1 MTAITLSTQVYSLDT
16 RTWRDGQ
23 PPQKDRA
30 LHGCSRLGEDAVVVA
45 GNDFSP
51 MDLAEVK
58 LIYNVNV
65 LLMEWPIDI
74 ISDLLPRQ

>member
-1 MTAITLSTQVYSLDT
+1 MPAVTRSTQVYSLDT

-65 LLMEWPIDI
+65 LLMVI
-74 ISDLLPRQ
+74 

>member
-1 MTAITLSTQVYSLDT
+1 MPAVTRTTQVYSLDT

-51 MDLAEVK
+51 MDLAEVSK
-58 LIYNVNV
+58 SIMLI
-65 LLMEWPIDI
+65 LLIVDI
-74 ISDLLPRQ
+74 ISDLLSRQ

>member
-1 MTAITLSTQVYSLDT
+1 MPAVTRSTQVYSLDT
-16 RTWRDGQ
+16 ATWRDGE

-51 MDLAEVK
+51 MDLAEV
-58 LIYNVNV
+58 
-65 LLMEWPIDI
+65 
-74 ISDLLPRQ
+74 S